1 MTDPLIGSLLRAVE
15 ASPQDVPLR
24 LHLAALLLDA
34 GRGAEAAER
43 PITREVDAALREV
56 HPYVVTRTYSGGGL
70 NDSGGNSNVHRT

>member
-34 GRGAEAAER
+34 GRGAEAEA
-43 PITREVDAALREV
+43 VD
-56 HPYVVTRTYSGGGL
+56 GGQRVC
-70 NDSGGNSNVHRT
+70 GGQA